1 MLSRKGERIEK
12 KGQEERINKLTFA
25 QTRIEGNILFKDID
39 WSNEDAFYD
48 RILIAWNEQGMSEKD
63 ADVWLSKFVMD
74 IVHEDK
80 LLKRQ
85 KKKTLARIL
94 TNCLILALALTNRK
108 PADLRGFKDIAEL
121 PEEEREQILRDL
133 AVIVE

>member
-1 MLSRKGERIEK
+1 M
-12 KGQEERINKLTFA
+12 
-25 QTRIEGNILFKDID
+25 FKDID
-39 WSNEDAFYD
+39 WSNEDEFYD
-48 RILIAWNEQGMSEKD
+48 RILVAWNDSGASEKD

-85 KKKTLARIL
+85 TKKTLARIL

-108 PADLRGFKDIAEL
+108 PADLRGFKDISEL
-121 PEEEREQILRDL
+121 PEKEREQILRDL
-133 AVIVE
+133 AVIVED

>member
-1 MLSRKGERIEK
+1 M
-12 KGQEERINKLTFA
+12 
-25 QTRIEGNILFKDID
+25 FKDID
-39 WSNEDAFYD
+39 WSNESEFYD
-48 RILIAWNEQGMSEKD
+48 RILNAWNDSGGSEKD
-63 ADVWLSKFVMD
+63 ADVWLSHFVMD

-85 KKKTLARIL
+85 KKKTLARII

-121 PEEEREQILRDL
+121 PEKEREQILRDL
-133 AVIVE
+133 AVIIEE

>member
-1 MLSRKGERIEK
+1 M
-12 KGQEERINKLTFA
+12 
-25 QTRIEGNILFKDID
+25 FKDID

-48 RILIAWNEQGMSEKD
+48 RILIAWNDSQLSEKD

-80 LLKRQ
+80 RLKRRKQ
-85 KKKTLARIL
+85 KTLARVI

-121 PEEEREQILRDL
+121 PEKEREEILRDL
-133 AVIVE
+133 SVLIEQ

>member
-1 MLSRKGERIEK
+1 M
-12 KGQEERINKLTFA
+12 
-25 QTRIEGNILFKDID
+25 FKDID

-48 RILIAWNEQGMSEKD
+48 RILVAWNDTQLSEKD

-74 IVHEDK
+74 IVQEDK
-80 LLKRQ
+80 RLKRQ

-121 PEEEREQILRDL
+121 PAKEREQILRDL
-133 AVIVE
+133 AVIVEK